1 MNNTVIPL
9 VCVGNRG
16 YGMHYGCFSKDISMV
31 RGLMDKNYWR
41 CGAVAIT
48 VWVGSTTEDETRT
61 EREEQLG

>member
-1 MNNTVIPL
+1 
-9 VCVGNRG
+9 
-16 YGMHYGCFSKDISMV
+16 MV